1 MSVAVQLEP
10 EPPAPE
16 PDNMIVLKG
25 ATWADYQRMLELR
38 GDHSVPRLA
47 FLEGQLQIMS
57 PSRGHEGVK
66 GRIGCLVEV
75 FCLERGIEFETL
87 GSWTLEDKSVERGAE
102 PDECYVFG
110 GRADDGRPD
119 LAIEVDWSR
128 SGLDKLRLYSM
139 LRVPELWI
147 WRRGAI
153 TVHLREGGAYREGA
167 SAFLPGLDL
176 AQLTSFLDRP
186 TTSQAMKEYRAALQ
200 GG

>member
-16 PDNMIVLKG
+16 PDNLIVLKG

-38 GDHSVPRLA
+38 GDHSVPRLS
-47 FLEGQLQIMS
+47 FLEGELQIMS

-66 GRIGCLVEV
+66 GRIGRLVEV

-87 GSWTLEDKSVERGAE
+87 GSWTLEDKSVDRGAE

-128 SGLDKLRLYSM
+128 SGVRY
-139 LRVPELWI
+139 
-147 WRRGAI
+147 
-153 TVHLREGGAYREGA
+153 
-167 SAFLPGLDL
+167 
-176 AQLTSFLDRP
+176 
-186 TTSQAMKEYRAALQ
+186 
-200 GG
+200 